1 MDSIVEEGSIR
12 IFGEQKEIVDKKMP
26 VFYNSVMKL
35 NRDISILLLS
45 AFSELDAVRRTSGAN
60 KERSFRIADPL
71 AGSGIRSLRFKKELK
86 NDIIKEI
93 HVNDFKPDYK
103 NYLKK
108 NIELNNLIEEDFVIH
123 NEDANLF
130 LGKSTGFDYIDIDP
144 FGSPNPF
151 LDSAIRALHSEG
163 LLAVTA
169 TDTSALCG
177 SYPGACRRKYWA
189 TPLRNHLMHEFGL
202 RILIRKVQ
210 LVGLQYEK
218 ALIPIFS
225 YAKEHYMRVFF
236 LNTKSKKLCDDI
248 SKKHSFLI
256 LEEDIYGPVWTGDL
270 WNDDLIKHMKKE
282 SSILDK
288 ESLKF
293 FNTIAEE
300 SKIKEFGFYDIHKL
314 AKNNLKGNLPKFETI
329 MNFLESEGFKVS
341 RTHFSPTG
349 IKTDAPKDLVEKV
362 LFSK

>member
-1 MDSIVEEGSIR
+1 MDSIVEEGSIK
-12 IFGEQKEIVDKKMP
+12 IFGEKQEIVDRKMP
-26 VFYNSVMKL
+26 VFYNQVMKL

-45 AFSELDAVRRTSGAN
+45 AFSKLHTARPSL
-60 KERSFRIADPL
+60 RIADPL
-71 AGSGIRSLRFKKELK
+71 AGSGIRSLRFRKELEK
-86 NDIIKEI
+86 GIIEKI
-93 HVNDFKPDYK
+93 YVNDLKPNYEK
-103 NYLKK
+103 YLKK
-108 NIELNNLIEEDFVIH
+108 NIELNNLNQEDFIIH

-130 LGKSTGFDYIDIDP
+130 LTNSRGFDYIDIDP

-151 LDSAIRALHSEG
+151 LDSAIRALRSESI
-163 LLAVTA
+163 LAVTA

-177 SYPGACRRKYWA
+177 SYPGACKRKYWA
-189 TPLRNHLMHEFGL
+189 TPLRNHIMHEFGL

-225 YAKEHYMRVFF
+225 YAKDHYMRVFF
-236 LNTKSKKLCDDI
+236 LNTKSKKLCDEI

-256 LEEDIYGPVWTGDL
+256 LDENIYGPVWTGDL
-270 WNDDLIKHMKKE
+270 WDDNLIESMKRE
-282 SSILDK
+282 ASILDK

-293 FNTIAEE
+293 FALIAEE

-314 AKNNLKGNLPKFETI
+314 AKNKLKGNLPKFEEI
-329 MNFLESEGFKVS
+329 MNFLVSEGFKVS

-349 IKTDAPKDLVEKV
+349 IKTDAPKELVEKV
-362 LFSK
+362 LLSK